1 MLYFSLREEISMA
14 MEKAEKI
21 WCNGEFVDWDDAKI
35 HVLSHVVHYGTS
47 FFEGARCY
55 KTVKGAACFRIRDH
69 MRRLVDSMKIYRT
82 VTPYT
87 IDELVEATVETI
99 RINNLES
106 CYIRPVVF
114 RGYGE
119 LGVNPCHCPLD
130 TVIAVWGWGAYLGAD
145 AIEKGVDV
153 CVSSW
158 NRIAP
163 NTLPNMAK
171 VGANYMNSQLI
182 KTDALENGYDE
193 GIGLDVNGMVS
204 EGSGENIFL
213 IRDGVLYTP
222 STSGSV
228 LRGITRDSII
238 TLAQDLD
245 IPVKEQAIPREML
258 YIADEV
264 FFTGTAA
271 EVTPISSIDRMNIGA
286 GVRGPI
292 TEKLQKEFFGI
303 VSGEIEDRHKWL
315 LYV

>member
-1 MLYFSLREEISMA
+1 MLYFSLREGISMA

-21 WCNGEFVDWDDAKI
+21 WCNGEFVNWDDAKI
-35 HVLSHVVHYGTS
+35 HVLSHVVHYGSS

-55 KTVKGAACFRIRDH
+55 NTVKGAACFRIHDH

-82 VTPYT
+82 KTPYT

-119 LGVNPCHCPLD
+119 LGVDPRHCPLD

-193 GIGLDVNGMVS
+193 GIGLDVNGMIS

-222 STSGSV
+222 STGGSV

-238 TLAQDLD
+238 TLAQDLG
-245 IPVKEQAIPREML
+245 IPVKEQDIPREML